1 MGAACESEGA
11 PFVSV
16 SADRSSAKSGVG
28 PVRGNLP
35 DHPNADVAMTAHLV
49 MDQAQLPPN
58 RSISRLAAGRRFMAE
73 RAPLFHSSLG
83 SAILLG
89 LRFVQARLISVWG
102 LLIAAAFCP
111 PFVFAAFAV
120 FSAAVNFASIASL
133 LRLEAVFFQSADRG
147 RLGLAFRLAAAVG
160 VGFCGLAAGLLA
172 GLAMS
177 GWVAPAVAVLFLCSL
192 SARAVLRLL
201 WTEATA
207 EGDFRAI
214 GNSNVVQAVAQP
226 LIMLILIG
234 LFGPKAL
241 ALFMADAL
249 GHVFAAAYLLR
260 RRWSAVS
267 GFVEPGLWSWQSL
280 AVAAHRWRDAPRAL
294 LPSALLAYGFAIA
307 PVLALPY
314 AANAALA
321 AQVALSMRLLEMPT
335 QMFGTVT
342 APIALN
348 RLRVHAGRDRHIAAR
363 IMALGL
369 IGVAAA
375 LFGVIGIAGTL
386 VEPLFE
392 GTHWDSLGRVLA
404 LLTPFYAGI
413 AVLTPLQEMATLSRQ
428 PVWQVVINAAAL
440 AAIIA
445 TMIAFGA
452 LSAGLL
458 QAIGLIS
465 ILRALAHTLFIW
477 LHLGEGEPAPPDGLP
492 ASDAVR

>member
-1 MGAACESEGA
+1 
-11 PFVSV
+11 
-16 SADRSSAKSGVG
+16 
-28 PVRGNLP
+28 
-35 DHPNADVAMTAHLV
+35 MTAHV
-49 MDQAQLPPN
+49 AMDRAQLPPS
-58 RSISRLAAGRRFMAE
+58 RSISRLTAGRRFVAE
-73 RAPLFHSSLG
+73 RAPLLRTSLG
-83 SAILLG
+83 AGLLLG
-89 LRFVQARLISVWG
+89 LRFIQARLISVWG
-102 LLIAAAFCP
+102 LLVAAAFCP

-120 FSAAVNFASIASL
+120 FSAAVNFVSIASL
-133 LRLEAVFFQSADRG
+133 LRLEAVFFQSADRS
-147 RLGLAFRLAAAVG
+147 RLGLAFRLAGAVG
-160 VGFCGLAAGLLA
+160 VAFCCIAAILLAALA
-172 GLAMS
+172 LS

-226 LIMLILIG
+226 VIMLVLIG
-234 LFGPKAL
+234 LVGPKAL
-241 ALFMADAL
+241 ALFTADAM
-249 GHVFAAAYLLR
+249 GHILAAGYLLR
-260 RRWSAVS
+260 RRWSAVA
-267 GFVEPGLWSWQSL
+267 GFVEPGLWSWRSL
-280 AVAAHRWRDAPRAL
+280 IEAAHHWRDAPRAL

-314 AANAALA
+314 AANAVLA
-321 AQVALSMRLLEMPT
+321 AQVALSMRLMEMPT

-342 APIALN
+342 APVALN
-348 RLRVHAGRDRHIAAR
+348 RLRAYSGTRRRLAAR

-369 IGVAAA
+369 IGLAAA
-375 LFGVIGIAGTL
+375 MFGVIAIAGML

-392 GTHWDSLGRVLA
+392 GTHWDNLGRVLA
-404 LLTPFYAGI
+404 LLAPFYAGI

-428 PVWQVVINAAAL
+428 PVWQVLINAAAL
-440 AAIIA
+440 AAIIL
-445 TMIAFGA
+445 TMIGFGA

-492 ASDAVR
+492 AVDAAR